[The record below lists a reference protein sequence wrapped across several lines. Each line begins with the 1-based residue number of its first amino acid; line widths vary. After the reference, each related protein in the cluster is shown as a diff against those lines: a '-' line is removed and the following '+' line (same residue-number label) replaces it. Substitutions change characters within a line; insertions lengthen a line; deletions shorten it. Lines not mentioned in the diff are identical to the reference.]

1 MANQVMSEI
10 ERGIRDRAQVE
21 AVKAFAQK
29 KQELLGM
36 GWPVSS
42 SAFPNEDSDAL
53 RTLLDKYLNKVVIP
67 RAQETAIRSFLG
79 NYERL
84 VVELPA
90 LQEAAYEEGRE
101 DAAGS

>member
-21 AVKAFAQK
+21 AVRVFSK
-29 KQELLGM
+29 KRQELLGM
-36 GWPVSS
+36 GWPVPS
-42 SAFPNEDSDAL
+42 SAFSNEDYDAL
-53 RTLLDKYLNKVVIP
+53 KTLLEKYLNKVVIP
-67 RAQETAIRSFLG
+67 RAQETAIRAFLG
-79 NYERL
+79 NYEHL